1 MDGELEKENG
11 VNDNLSLSV
20 APTGIEFAIKL

>member
-1 MDGELEKENG
+1 MDGELEMKNEG
-11 VNDNLSLSV
+11 NDNLSLSV